1 MVLVQA
7 LNNGVL
13 VDPHDP
19 KAIEDALLKL
29 VADKNLWLECRKN
42 GLKNIHRFSWTE
54 HCRNYLSHVEHC
66 RNRHPTTRLEIMPI
80 PEEPLSD
87 SLKDVQ
93 DLSLRFSVEATA
105 DLSNIPADQ
114 LDAAT
119 RQKELIEAITRS
131 RNKAISN
138 GKAGAAYCPGRRQ
151 RLFVIATDCYNEG
164 NGDFAES
171 LLQPIMRNVTK
182 AAGLGGRTGFV
193 LVTGSSLGETV
204 EALKRSQVNVQELDA
219 LVCSSGSEL
228 YYPWMD
234 LVADADYES
243 HIEYRWG
250 GENVRPMV
258 TRLARD
264 EGADEDDIQDYAG
277 GSNTRCYSYNL
288 KPGAKVS
295 NDHWSL
301 MSDYYFEDQS

>member
-1 MVLVQA
+1 MQA

-13 VDPHDP
+13 VDPHDQ

-93 DLSLRFSVEATA
+93 DLSLRFSIEAA
-105 DLSNIPADQ
+105 SDFKSNINASES
-114 LDAAT
+114 LDAVT
-119 RQKELIEAITRS
+119 REKELIEAINRS
-131 RNKAISN
+131 RGRASPH
-138 GKAGAAYCPGRRQ
+138 GKAGATAYGPGRRQ
-151 RLFVIATDCYNEG
+151 RLFVIATDCYDEG
-164 NGDFAES
+164 SGDFAES
-171 LLQPIMRNVTK
+171 LLQPILKNLMK
-182 AAGLGGRTGFV
+182 AATAAGGLAGRTGFV
-193 LVTGSSLGETV
+193 LLTGSSLGETV
-204 EALKRSQVNVQELDA
+204 EALKRCQVNVQDLDA

-228 YYPWMD
+228 YYPWID

-250 GENVRPMV
+250 GENVRSTV
-258 TRLARD
+258 ARLARA
-264 EGADEDDIQDYAG
+264 EGTVEDDIRDYVGAT
-277 GSNTRCYSYNL
+277 STRCYSYTV
-288 KPGAKVS
+288 KHGAKVT
-295 NDHWSL
+295 L
-301 MSDYYFEDQS
+301 IE